1 MINREIMKNKIYI
14 LGLITAIIVFTGTIF
29 KLNHWPGAGIM
40 ITIGLVT
47 LVLIFIPAALIN
59 HYRACGNKQ
68 NLLLHIITWLTCFVI
83 FTSMLFKIQ
92 HWPGAGLML
101 TIALPFP
108 YVVFLPVFLIT
119 TSRNKNFNIYN
130 TVFVLLLLAVN
141 SIFAALLALNVSID
155 RIQDS
160 YNLSV
165 NYNKVES
172 ILDKLP
178 VTASQSPVNGKIDE
192 LLKTVDKYQNL
203 IFVYDGITEDE
214 WNNNPDV
221 LFLPDNRGM
230 AASALEEAGE
240 APYGS
245 GLQKD
250 LQELLSLMEKSPGY
264 EGFSKAIIDDMERQ
278 GINEEYWPVMI
289 FADNCLAWV
298 LIYLDGLETNQK
310 ILKSTGF

>member
-1 MINREIMKNKIYI
+1 MKNKLYI
-14 LGLITAIIVFTGTIF
+14 LGLITAITVFTGTIF
-29 KLNHWPGAGIM
+29 KLNHWPGAGIL
-40 ITIGLVT
+40 ITIGFVT

-59 HYRACGNKQ
+59 HYKAAGNKQ
-68 NLLLHIITWLTCFVI
+68 NLFLYIITWLTCFVI

-108 YVVFLPVFLIT
+108 YVVFLPVFLVP
-119 TSRNKNFNIYN
+119 TSRDKNFNIYN
-130 TVFVLLLLAVN
+130 TVFILLLLAVN
-141 SIFAALLALNVSID
+141 SIFAALLALNVSKD

-160 YNLSV
+160 YNLSA

-178 VTASQSPVNGKIDE
+178 STESQSPVNLKIDE
-192 LLKTVDKYQNL
+192 VLKTVDKYQNL

-230 AASALEEAGE
+230 AANALKESGEE
-240 APYGS
+240 PYGS
-245 GLQKD
+245 RLQKD
-250 LQELLSLMEKSPGY
+250 LQELLSLMEKSLGY

-289 FADNCLAWV
+289 FADNYLSWV
-298 LIYLDGLETNQK
+298 LIYLDGLETNLK